1 MSACGSLWAKCWPE
15 ASSFPE
21 RHYRDSSGAA
31 LPPHEIAFSSRDP
44 KFVLA
49 AAKEKKEVGVVSA
62 DVKFEDVFR
71 FVF

>member
-1 MSACGSLWAKCWPE
+1 M
-15 ASSFPE
+15 

-31 LPPHEIAFSSRDP
+31 LPPQEIAFSSRES
-44 KFVLA
+44 KFVFA